1 MSPSICLEIVWSNLF
16 WFKRTSSKR
25 ILIRG
30 ITLTTTITSHS
41 LQRRQIT
48 QYNVHISVTDEVLV
62 PERVIIIYFLHRKKK
77 ISAGKMIWKQKLSFP
92 LCCSL
97 TNASQYLFLRVS
109 PYVCVLHRRNHIEQ
123 PWKIQQNNLKHQ
135 RRQTSSHLLLTHSFL
150 WMGNSSISNLG
161 SYIYILWCLND
172 SYVPKF
178 LDLVQ

>member
-1 MSPSICLEIVWSNLF
+1 MRPSICLEIVWSNLV
-16 WFKRTSSKR
+16 WFKRTSR

-30 ITLTTTITSHS
+30 ITLTPTITSRS
-41 LQRRQIT
+41 LQHRQIT
-48 QYNVHISVTDEVLV
+48 QFNVHISVTDEVLV

-77 ISAGKMIWKQKLSFP
+77 ISAGKMIWKQRLSFP

-97 TNASQYLFLRVS
+97 TNANQYLFLHVS
-109 PYVCVLHRRNHIEQ
+109 PYVCVLRRRNHIEQ

-150 WMGNSSISNLG
+150 FFKGNSSISNLG
-161 SYIYILWCLND
+161 PIFYIRWCLND

-178 LDLVQ
+178 LELVQ